1 MMQPPPESDDQSY
14 NSDAVVRQQQL
25 HHHFNSPAASS
36 YKKKKSMSVNHH
48 HLVASPSPSSCYYL
62 SPKSRAFLNPLE
74 NNTTVGE
81 ITPPT
86 SKASSSPGAS
96 GGDDY
101 SPISNYS
108 RESSLS
114 NTSGVIDHTALLL
127 GLHDELE
134 DESDDEAKHC
144 CFSPMASADALDG
157 GEIEDSNSDDDL
169 VTVGSYERS
178 PLQLS
183 IDTQRGVMMV
193 SDNHNNVGADLS
205 LVARQLEVKETVIDS
220 DEKPSDNVT
229 QAVSMKTKASN
240 AFNAK
245 AQKAKQKLDVIAP
258 KINLS
263 NSSSILTRKS
273 EQRINDELSAA
284 SSKGKLA
291 AKQASE
297 MVSSMKEKAAQKA
310 SEVKDRATQ
319 RAHKVKDMTLEVVGR
334 KTYHKSDEQSHNGSE
349 AISLLSDEM
358 GSEGSGGG
366 SGSAKVAIATTT
378 TPKRSVR
385 KLPKPN
391 LPRPPKTLSLK
402 KGTINKKFMSS
413 FATAK
418 RTQNNKATTIDSS
431 VDQQHQQHQQ
441 HNQITL
447 CSSDPSSIIS
457 PTNSYD
463 MSSCIDADGFL
474 LSPQSSLGFISPTAS
489 IDEYSSGII
498 DSSAAAAAFDDAFN
512 SDTDGFD
519 NNNNNFE
526 SSCSTT
532 GRVLRSEIDED
543 GELLSKELKA
553 AIQQSK
559 ARKPPLLPP
568 SGRPRQK

>member
-1 MMQPPPESDDQSY
+1 MMQPPESEQSY
-14 NSDAVVRQQQL
+14 SSDVRL
-25 HHHFNSPAASS
+25 HYDSPASS
-36 YKKKKSMSVNHH
+36 YKKGIVSGNNHN
-48 HLVASPSPSSCYYL
+48 LVASPSSYL
-62 SPKSRAFLNPLE
+62 SPKSRAFLNPSE
-74 NNTTVGE
+74 NVAVD

-86 SKASSSPGAS
+86 SKASSSP

-108 RESSLS
+108 RESS
-114 NTSGVIDHTALLL
+114 SGGIIDHTALLL

-157 GEIEDSNSDDDL
+157 EIESDDNDDDL
-169 VTVGSYERS
+169 ETVGSYDRS
-178 PLQLS
+178 PLQLT
-183 IDTQRGVMMV
+183 IDTNRGVMMV
-193 SDNHNNVGADLS
+193 SDNNNIIGADLS
-205 LVARQLEVKETVIDS
+205 LVARQLEVREAINES
-220 DEKPSDNVT
+220 DEKQSDNVS
-229 QAVSMKTKASN
+229 QSISMKAKASN

-263 NSSSILTRKS
+263 HGIFTQKS

-291 AKQASE
+291 TKQASE

-334 KTYHKSDEQSHNGSE
+334 KTYHKKSDEMSHNGSE
-349 AISLLSDEM
+349 AISLLSDEIA
-358 GSEGSGGG
+358 SEGSGG
-366 SGSAKVAIATTT
+366 SGSAKAAAAATT
-378 TPKRSVR
+378 KRSV
-385 KLPKPN
+385 KKIIPKPN

-402 KGTINKKFMSS
+402 KVTINKKFMSS
-413 FATAK
+413 FAVAK
-418 RTQNNKATTIDSS
+418 RTTTQNKATIDQSGE
-431 VDQQHQQHQQ
+431 QQQQQQ
-441 HNQITL
+441 QQQTPL

-463 MSSCIDADGFL
+463 ISSCIDADGFL

-489 IDEYSSGII
+489 IDEYNSGI
-498 DSSAAAAAFDDAFN
+498 DSSAAFDVF
-512 SDTDGFD
+512 SDTDRFD
-519 NNNNNFE
+519 NNFE
-526 SSCSTT
+526 SSSTS
-532 GRVLRSEIDED
+532 RVRSNTNED

-553 AIQQSK
+553 AIQSK